1 MIDCLT
7 KNLGDLMNKF
17 LKIIVYGVLV
27 WLIPFVVSFFIY
39 SLKTSGNP
47 LFESI
52 MPLIL
57 AIIVVL
63 MANLYLKNIQTGFL
77 REGVIIGVSWF
88 IINIAIDL
96 ILFLPTSPMQM
107 SLNNYMMD
115 IGITYLLIPVITV
128 GFGFLLNSK
137 LEN

>member
-1 MIDCLT
+1 
-7 KNLGDLMNKF
+7 MNKY

-39 SLKTSGNP
+39 PLKTSGNP

-52 MPLIL
+52 MPLTL
-57 AIIVVL
+57 SIIVVL
-63 MANLYLKNIQTGFL
+63 MANLYLKNVQTGFI

-96 ILFLPTSPMQM
+96 ILFLPASPMQM
-107 SLNNYMMD
+107 SLNNYILD
-115 IGITYLLIPVITV
+115 IGITYLMIPVITA

-137 LEN
+137 LEK